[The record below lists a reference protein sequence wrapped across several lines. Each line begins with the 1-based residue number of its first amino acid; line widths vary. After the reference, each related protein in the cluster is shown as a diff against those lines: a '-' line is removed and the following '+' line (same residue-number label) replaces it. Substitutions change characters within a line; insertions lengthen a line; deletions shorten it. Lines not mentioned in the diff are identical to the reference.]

1 MNAIINTVKGYEWEI
16 LILLIFI
23 FSIAIAK
30 AYYSKR
36 FVQVLKS
43 IPLGRFAAQ
52 VIREEKVYTQR
63 GQFLLQFSFF
73 IIAPL
78 FLTYLSHYLFNTS
91 FPEINILEYLF
102 FFGCILI
109 AYFIKTVIH
118 LLLSKFFNS
127 MDVFREY
134 IFNVFSINAGL
145 GLLFALTLICQLFI
159 SNHNTFIYNIAIV
172 LASVTFLFR
181 LVRGG
186 GLIVSKNYPLFYG
199 FLYLCTLEILPLV
212 VIFKI
217 LSSILA

>member
-1 MNAIINTVKGYEWEI
+1 MDVIANTIKGYEWEI
-16 LILLIFI
+16 VILLVFI
-23 FSIAIAK
+23 FSIAVAK

-36 FVQVLKS
+36 FLQVLKS

-78 FLTYLSHYLFNTS
+78 FLIYISHYLLNVS
-91 FPEINILEYLF
+91 FTEINILDYLF
-102 FFGCILI
+102 LFGCILI
-109 AYFIKTVIH
+109 VYFIKTATH

-127 MDVFREY
+127 MDIFREY

-145 GLLFALTLICQLFI
+145 GLLFAITLICQLFI
-159 SNHNTFIYNIAIV
+159 SNHNAFIYNVAIT
-172 LASVTFLFR
+172 LTSIMFLFR
-181 LVRGG
+181 LVRGSF
-186 GLIVSKNYPLFYG
+186 LIVSKNYPLFYG

>member
-1 MNAIINTVKGYEWEI
+1 MDVIANTVKGYEWEI
-16 LILLIFI
+16 IILLVFI
-23 FSIAIAK
+23 FSIAVAK
-30 AYYSKR
+30 AYYTKR
-36 FVQVLKS
+36 FIQVLKS

-78 FLTYLSHYLFNTS
+78 FLIYLSHYIFDIAFT
-91 FPEINILEYLF
+91 EVTILDYLI

-109 AYFIKTVIH
+109 AYFIKTLVH
-118 LLLSKFFNS
+118 LALSKFFNA
-127 MDVFREY
+127 MDIFREY

-145 GLLFALTLICQLFI
+145 GLLFAVILISQLFI
-159 SNHNTFIYNIAIV
+159 TNHNATIYNIAII
-172 LASVTFLFR
+172 LTCALFLFR
-181 LVRGG
+181 LVRSGY
-186 GLIVSKNYPLFYG
+186 LIVSKNYPLFYG

-217 LSSILA
+217 LSSYLA

>member
-1 MNAIINTVKGYEWEI
+1 MDVIANTIKGYEWEI
-16 LILLIFI
+16 VILLIFI
-23 FSIAIAK
+23 FLIAVAK

-78 FLTYLSHYLFNTS
+78 FLIYISHYLLGIDFT
-91 FPEINILEYLF
+91 EVNILDYLF

-109 AYFIKTVIH
+109 AYFIKTTTH

-127 MDVFREY
+127 MDIFREY

-145 GLLFALTLICQLFI
+145 GLLFAITLISQLFI
-159 SNHNTFIYNIAIV
+159 SNHNAFVYNIAIV
-172 LASVTFLFR
+172 LTSALFLFR

-186 GLIVSKNYPLFYG
+186 YLIVSKNYPLFYG

-217 LSSILA
+217 LSSYLA

>member
-1 MNAIINTVKGYEWEI
+1 MDVIANTVKGYEWEI
-16 LILLIFI
+16 VILLVFI
-23 FSIAIAK
+23 FSIAVAK

-36 FVQVLKS
+36 FLQVLKS

-78 FLTYLSHYLFNTS
+78 FLIYVSHYLFNVS
-91 FPEINILEYLF
+91 FTEINILDYLF
-102 FFGCILI
+102 FFGCILT
-109 AYFIKTVIH
+109 AYFIKTVTH

-127 MDVFREY
+127 MDIFREY
-134 IFNVFSINAGL
+134 IFTVFSINAGL
-145 GLLFALTLICQLFI
+145 GLLFAITLICQLFI
-159 SNHNTFIYNIAIV
+159 YNHNAFIYNVAIA
-172 LASVTFLFR
+172 LTSVMFLFR

-186 GLIVSKNYPLFYG
+186 FLIVSKNYPLFYG

-217 LSSILA
+217 LSSYLA